1 MRQEIKQCIT
11 TYVFM
16 FMIDE
21 NANAL
26 KDVLDKLVNDRT
38 VSTRVQLQIVLH
50 EVLDLFA
57 EMMDLG
63 EDQSFSSV
71 VS

>member
-1 MRQEIKQCIT
+1 VRQEIKQCIT
-11 TYVFM
+11 TYVCM

>member
-1 MRQEIKQCIT
+1 M
-11 TYVFM
+11 YVCM

>member
-1 MRQEIKQCIT
+1 
-11 TYVFM
+11 M